1 MFAGLPGIGVGTL
14 FYILAALWMPVGEIG
29 RLVQGT
35 SSVARWRRIGVQWIY
50 AVSIIGSIV
59 IADRVLLWVFGEAAP
74 ASLSPARWVNEDLAA
89 RAPQSIL
96 AAPIMASVL
105 LLGLVLLVVELC
117 RWFQRIRR
125 HTVLPNADGRFPDQL
140 GEPSVTD

>member
-35 SSVARWRRIGVQWIY
+35 SSVERWRRIGVQRIF
-50 AVSIIGSIV
+50 AFSIIGSIV

-74 ASLSPARWVNEDLAA
+74 SSVSPARWLNEDLAV

-105 LLGLVLLVVELC
+105 LLALVLLVVELC
-117 RWFQRIRR
+117 HWFQRMRR
-125 HTVLPNADGRFPDQL
+125 RMFPPNAETGFPDRL
-140 GEPSVTD
+140 GEPSVSE